1 MVSAD
6 EDRSPRHGGHEAR
19 IAIPGWV
26 VACGEALL
34 EDLRAVGE
42 G

>member
-6 EDRSPRHGGHEAR
+6 EIGARVTARMKPASPSWGL
-19 IAIPGWV
+19 V

-34 EDLRAVGE
+34 EDLLAAFNG
-42 G
+42 